1 MSPKLLEHV
10 MTFNLNGHRRAFLA
24 DEELKAE
31 ARGEIRMLK
40 TPGKRGVLA
49 EKDPVSKKH
58 VELLE
63 RMLAE

>member
-1 MSPKLLEHV
+1 MSPKLTLHLRG
-10 MTFNLNGHRRAFLA
+10 FNLTGQRHEFLA

-31 ARGEIRMLK
+31 ARAEIRALR

-49 EKDPVSKKH
+49 ETDPVSKKH